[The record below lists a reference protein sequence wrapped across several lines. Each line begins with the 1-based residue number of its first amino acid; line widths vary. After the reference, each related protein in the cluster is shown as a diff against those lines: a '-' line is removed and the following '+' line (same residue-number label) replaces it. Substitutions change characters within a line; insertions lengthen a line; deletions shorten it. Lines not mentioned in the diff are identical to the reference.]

1 MRTGLRRAGMAALL
15 FSMVPLFA
23 ATARAQ
29 SLTVPAGASL
39 QVSGGRL
46 DLAGGD
52 ASIAGA
58 FALGAGELR
67 GVGAWRI
74 AAGGS
79 ADFGSGV
86 ASLSGDWENRGM
98 FTAGSSRVELRDG
111 ASPSSA
117 ILGANQFANLSL
129 VSLTGKRYRFES
141 GFTQR
146 VAAQLQIQGQGPA
159 IQVDVTVPGTLAYL
173 NLLAGGT
180 QAIANVGVS
189 DVYATGQHL
198 APTLTNQ
205 GGNGNAQGWFGNG
218 VVVAPPTPV
227 PALGWPMLLVLTGGM
242 LWAAARTRRSGR
254 HRWAEHAAW

>member
-1 MRTGLRRAGMAALL
+1 MRTGLRRAWAAALL
-15 FSMVPLFA
+15 FSTFPLFA
-23 ATARAQ
+23 ATAQAQ

-39 QVSGGRL
+39 QVSGGRI

-52 ASIAGA
+52 AGIAGLL
-58 FALGAGELR
+58 ALGAGELR
-67 GVGAWRI
+67 GVGALRI
-74 AAGGS
+74 AAGGT
-79 ADFGSGV
+79 ADFGSGT
-86 ASLSGDWENRGM
+86 ATLTGDWENRGI
-98 FTAGSSRVELRDG
+98 FNAGSSRVELRDG

-117 ILGANQFANLSL
+117 ILGTSQFANLSL

-146 VAAQLQIQGQGPA
+146 VAAQLQILGQGPA
-159 IQVDVTVPGTLAYL
+159 LQVDVTVPGNLAYL

-205 GGNGNAQGWFGNG
+205 GGNGNAQGWFGSGGG
-218 VVVAPPTPV
+218 VVTPPTPV
-227 PALGWPMLLVLTGGM
+227 PALGWPMLLVLAAGM
-242 LWAAARTRRSGR
+242 WWVAARSRRPGD
-254 HRWAEHAAW
+254 HQGTNHAA